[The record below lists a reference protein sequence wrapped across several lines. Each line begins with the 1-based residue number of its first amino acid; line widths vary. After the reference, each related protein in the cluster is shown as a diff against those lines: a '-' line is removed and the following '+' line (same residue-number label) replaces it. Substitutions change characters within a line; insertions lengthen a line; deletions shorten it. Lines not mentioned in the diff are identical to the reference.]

1 MDLEVDPTAL
11 PGRDDVSDW
20 PQVTA
25 VVPTR
30 DRPELLRR
38 TVTSILGQD
47 YPGHIECI
55 VVFDRTEPVRP
66 DVAESA
72 QRTLRVV
79 TNTRSP
85 GLAGTRNTGYLQ
97 AAGELICG
105 CDDDDEWLPG
115 KVSAQV
121 ELLRSRPDASACGTG
136 ILINHR
142 GRDLQRPA
150 DHAELSF
157 DDLLRSRHIEANS
170 SSFMAR
176 KAGLLG
182 PVGLVDED
190 LPGGYAED
198 YEWLLRA
205 ARTGPILCVQEPLTR
220 IYWHD
225 SSFFVSRWTM
235 IDEALTYLLA
245 RVPEFSRQPRGLA
258 RIEGQI
264 AFANAAMGR
273 RRRAV
278 RYAGRSLRRS
288 RRVRHSYAAL
298 LVASGLMSAD
308 RVIAAGRR
316 VGRGF

>member
-1 MDLEVDPTAL
+1 VQVGFETQ
-11 PGRDDVSDW
+11 PGQSDGFGY
-20 PQVTA
+20 PPVTA

-38 TVTSILGQD
+38 AVRAILDQD
-47 YPGHIECI
+47 YAGHIECI
-55 VVFDRTEPVRP
+55 VVFDRVDPVQP
-66 DVAESA
+66 DVDVPTN
-72 QRTLRVV
+72 RTLRIV
-79 TNTRSP
+79 TNTRTP

-97 AAGELICG
+97 AQGVFVCG
-105 CDDDDEWLPG
+105 CDDDDEWLLG

-121 ELLRSRPDASACGTG
+121 QLLRARPDASACGTG

-142 GRDLQRPA
+142 GQDFVRL
-150 DHAELSF
+150 AETPQLTF
-157 DDLLRSRHIEANS
+157 DDFLLDRHMQVNS
-170 SSFMAR
+170 SSVMAR
-176 KAGLLG
+176 KEGLVG
-182 PVGLVDED
+182 PIGLVDEE

-205 ARTGPILCVQEPLTR
+205 ARTGPIVCVSEALTR

-264 AFANAAMGR
+264 AFANAALGQ

-298 LVASGLMSAD
+298 LVASGLISAE
-308 RVIAAGRR
+308 RVISAGRR
-316 VGRGF
+316 LGRGI